1 MSIIFDPRSSN
12 AYDRYTQGLH
22 EARKLRDWIY
32 DPSFALASDWDVY
45 QKIMRD
51 ATAAHAIRFRKH
63 LTAGAE
69 WRIEPASDSD
79 EDKRAA
85 EIIEEMLDQIHNF
98 TEARIKLSDSIFT
111 GSSYAFM
118 EGEKVTKKLGGGKPR
133 SWWCPYALK
142 DVDRRR
148 FRRFYDIEKD
158 ETRWELWSNER
169 GAWEPLENPEW
180 FIHSV
185 YDNTESSLGYGRGLL
200 DSLYQF
206 QACKSRVI
214 QDAMA
219 TSERGGQGFLTV
231 GVDSMRGPDGRPV
244 AGVDGSGTTVAQA
257 WATELDKHRARHI
270 LVHDARDEV
279 KLVTGFGEGW
289 GLLMQMVDYFDTQ
302 MVTAVLGSNL
312 PTGAESGG
320 SYALGIVQENSTEAL
335 IQADRIRISDEI
347 TRDLVGACWRYNY
360 QELTAEGLKGARMPK
375 FRIVNQK
382 REDPVDAVGTI
393 STLLDAG
400 IALRKDEVY
409 RKAGFTVPLPE
420 DEVIGE
426 ESKGPDLSA
435 LLTSPMDQ
443 DTENS
448 PEQIQPDTAPEPA
461 DAALNGAQVTAL
473 QGIVQNVAANLLP
486 EEAAIE
492 LILAGFPAINRD
504 KAVRMVNSAAKFEPA
519 VQPPDPQATRSR
531 NRNGHSARP
540 GH

>member
-1 MSIIFDPRSSN
+1 M
-12 AYDRYTQGLH
+12 
-22 EARKLRDWIY
+22 
-32 DPSFALASDWDVY
+32 
-45 QKIMRD
+45 
-51 ATAAHAIRFRKH
+51 
-63 LTAGAE
+63 
-69 WRIEPASDSD
+69 
-79 EDKRAA
+79 EDKHAA
-85 EIIEEMLDQIHNF
+85 ELVEEILQKMEGF
-98 TEARIKLSDSIFT
+98 TDARIRLAGSIFT
-111 GSSYAFM
+111 GSSYAYLV
-118 EGEKVTKKLGGGKPR
+118 GDRSLKDLAGLGMR
-133 SWWCPYALK
+133 AWWCPYALV

-148 FRRFYDIEKD
+148 FRRVFDAATKAH
-158 ETRWELWSNER
+158 RWELWSLER
-169 GAWEPLENPEW
+169 EQYEPLTNPEH
-180 FIHSV
+180 FVQCV
-185 YDNTESSLGYGRGLL
+185 YNETEDSLGYGRGLL
-200 DSLYQF
+200 DQIYQF
-206 QACKSRVI
+206 QAQKSRTI
-214 QDAMA
+214 QDCMA
-219 TSERGGQGFLTV
+219 ASERFGQGFLMASV
-231 GVDSMRGPDGRPV
+231 ENMRGPDGRPV
-244 AGVDGSGTTVAQA
+244 AGADRSGTTVAQS
-257 WATELDKHRARHI
+257 WATELNKHRARNV